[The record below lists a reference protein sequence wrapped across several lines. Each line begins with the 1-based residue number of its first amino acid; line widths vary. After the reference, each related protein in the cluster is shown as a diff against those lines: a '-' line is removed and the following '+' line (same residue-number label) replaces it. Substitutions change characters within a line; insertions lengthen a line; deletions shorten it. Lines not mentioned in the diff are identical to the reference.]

1 MELTENNLVLF
12 LKKLECSSHL
22 GRANA
27 VKPYTS
33 LVGEICKSMCYH
45 STYNILR
52 VPTIEKEAGIR
63 VAEIGLS
70 GPQDRKRPADRMAAA
85 IKGHITRS

>member
-1 MELTENNLVLF
+1 
-12 LKKLECSSHL
+12 
-22 GRANA
+22 
-27 VKPYTS
+27 
-33 LVGEICKSMCYH
+33 MCYH

-70 GPQDRKRPADRMAAA
+70 GPQGGKGPTDRMAAT

>member
-63 VAEIGLS
+63 VAEIGLL
-70 GPQDRKRPADRMAAA
+70 GPQDRKGPADRMAAA

>member
-1 MELTENNLVLF
+1 
-12 LKKLECSSHL
+12 
-22 GRANA
+22 
-27 VKPYTS
+27 
-33 LVGEICKSMCYH
+33 MCYH

-70 GPQDRKRPADRMAAA
+70 GPQGGKGPADRMAAT

>member
-70 GPQDRKRPADRMAAA
+70 GPQDRKGPGDRMAAA